1 METTKVY
8 DFVIVGGGIA
18 GLYAAYRIK
27 QKHSVATILILE
39 KEDHVGGRAG
49 THIFHQIPIA
59 IGAGV
64 GRKDKDH
71 FLVNLLKELS
81 IPNHEFQTETHYTS
95 GLEEGAK
102 LLRKQFQ
109 YLRTAF
115 RDPRIHREFSD
126 KPFSEFAKEILGQKE
141 YDIFKQCAGYTD
153 FEQSDIHDILYDY
166 SFDDNM
172 QSWTGISLHWLDV
185 IEALAQKIDRSN
197 IRMNEPVL
205 QILQEDQTHQTYQTI
220 ITSKRRYY
228 SKKVI
233 IASTIDTVKRLIPS
247 KREIYNEICGQTF
260 LRMYGKFTKSSARIM
275 AQYVSSQ
282 TVVQG
287 PIHKII
293 PINAEKGIHMIV
305 YSDNKDAKKLAR
317 YRENTAENREI
328 LCKYLEKALTIPPD
342 TLTMTDMCDYYWKIG
357 THYYAPLDKSYSSRS
372 DFIKKAQRPFPKM
385 FVVGE
390 MISRNQ
396 GWVEG
401 ALDSV
406 ERVFSSF

>member
-1 METTKVY
+1 METMKVY
-8 DFVIVGGGIA
+8 DFIIIGGGIA

-27 QKHSVATILILE
+27 QKNTIATILILE

-49 THIFHQIPIA
+49 THIFHQTPIA

-71 FLVNLLKELS
+71 LLVNLLKELR
-81 IPNHEFQTETHYTS
+81 IPNHEFQTATHYTS

-109 YLRTAF
+109 YLRAAF

-126 KPFSEFAKEILGQKE
+126 KPFSEFAKEILGEKE

-153 FEQSDIHDILYDY
+153 FEQSDIHDVLYDY

-172 QSWTGISLHWLDV
+172 QSWTGISLHWSDV
-185 IEALAQKIDRSN
+185 IESLVKKIDRSN
-197 IRMNEPVL
+197 IRMNEPVS
-205 QILQEDQTHQTYQTI
+205 QILQKDTEYHNHTI

-247 KREIYNEICGQTF
+247 KREMYNEICGQTF

-275 AQYVSSQ
+275 AQYVPSQ

-328 LCKYLEKALTIPPD
+328 LCNYLEKALAIPSD
-342 TLTMTDMCDYYWKIG
+342 TLTMTDICDYYWKIG

-372 DFIKKAQRPFPKM
+372 DFIKKAQRPFPNM

-401 ALDSV
+401 ALESV